1 MAKNMYKIPFDLNA
15 NYSDMEISL
24 KGKDGIGPKPLPV
37 KVILAYVVSAMLCFM
52 AITRTVVG
60 SGNVLQIGLFIILW
74 IGLTFVLLSYDS
86 TKRMQ
91 IELVPTLLNYIS
103 KNNRQVITR
112 STSNA
117 MPFYQ
122 IVGIES
128 VDENTG
134 LVKYTDG
141 TFAYWYRVVG
151 SASILL
157 FDADKQAILDRVDNF
172 YRKMNTDS
180 EVIFITTKS
189 SQQIYKQVLALKRKY
204 DNLEVRDPDLIMLAN
219 EQFSTLKD
227 YVGDSFKCIH
237 QYMVIKADNKEV
249 LMQTKNIIASE
260 AENSSL
266 MIKRCIAMY
275 KDDILAALQLIYS
288 GKGR

>member
-60 SGNVLQIGLFIILW
+60 SGNVLQIGLFIVLW

>member
-1 MAKNMYKIPFDLNA
+1 
-15 NYSDMEISL
+15 
-24 KGKDGIGPKPLPV
+24 
-37 KVILAYVVSAMLCFM
+37 
-52 AITRTVVG
+52 
-60 SGNVLQIGLFIILW
+60 
-74 IGLTFVLLSYDS
+74 
-86 TKRMQ
+86 
-91 IELVPTLLNYIS
+91 
-103 KNNRQVITR
+103 
-112 STSNA
+112 